1 MAILPHILLL
11 SLLILTPIATGLT
24 YERPLVNTKYGK
36 LRGVTLP
43 VKETSRVVDGF
54 YGVPFAQPPVGP
66 LRFAKPVPP
75 EPWYS
80 VRDASR
86 PPPMCLQIELPTGNP
101 SLQMPPISEDCL
113 YMNVYTPADRDQKTK
128 LPVMFFIHG
137 GAMVIG
143 TASTYEGS
151 ALCAY
156 ENVVVVSTNYR
167 LGIPGFFSTGDK
179 KFPGNYAF
187 LDQVA
192 ALQWVQENIA
202 DFGGDPGCVTIFG
215 ESAGAMSVT
224 AVMLS
229 PLAKGLFH
237 RAIAESGTVIHAGFI
252 ASSPEEL
259 VPYQELVANI
269 SGCDLASL
277 ADCLK
282 KKSEKEFL
290 AITQTMGV
298 TAFPGSVHGVFLP
311 KPVKEMMANKE
322 GNKVPFLIG
331 INNQE
336 FGWALPQLLNITGIT
351 EGMTRETMIQ
361 KVQEAIPVLS
371 PDVIPFV
378 VDEYLGDITDPLK
391 IRDRFLDLCGDQ
403 KFVIPALQIAKYYR
417 DLGLPV
423 YFYEFQH
430 PPSSLARG
438 RPSFV
443 KCDHGDE
450 ILFVF
455 GGPFLRDGAFFAGPA
470 TPEEEVLTRE
480 VIKYWTNFARTG
492 KPNSP
497 DLTTW
502 RQYGTEEHYMEMNL
516 KLKLSSK
523 LKEREYKFWTE
534 ILPEKIQKA
543 VGVDRTEL

>member
-11 SLLILTPIATGLT
+11 SLFILTPIAKDQND
-24 YERPLVNTKYGK
+24 ERPLVTTKYGK
-36 LRGVTLP
+36 LRGVTVP
-43 VKETSRVVDGF
+43 VKETSRVIDVF
-54 YGVPFAQPPVGP
+54 YGVPFAKPPVGP
-66 LRFAKPVPP
+66 LRFANPKPP
-75 EPWYS
+75 EPWSS
-80 VRDASR
+80 VRDASKYA
-86 PPPMCLQIELPTGNP
+86 PMCLQIELPPSNP

-113 YMNVYTPADRDQKTK
+113 YMNVYTPTDRHKKSK
-128 LPVMFFIHG
+128 LPVMFYIHG
-137 GAMVIG
+137 GAMVLG
-143 TASTYEGS
+143 TASTYDGS
-151 ALCAY
+151 ALSAY
-156 ENVVVVSTNYR
+156 ENVVVVTIQYR

-179 KFPGNYAF
+179 QFPGNYGF
-187 LDQVA
+187 RDQIA
-192 ALQWVQENIA
+192 ALQWIQENIA
-202 DFGGDPGCVTIFG
+202 DFGGDPKSVTVFG
-215 ESAGAMSVT
+215 ESAGAWCVS
-224 AVMLS
+224 AILLS

-237 RAIAESGTVIHAGFI
+237 RAIAESGSVTFPGFI
-252 ASSPEEL
+252 VSSPEEL

>member
-1 MAILPHILLL
+1 M
-11 SLLILTPIATGLT
+11 SKLIVG
-24 YERPLVNTKYGK
+24 YRSS
-36 LRGVTLP
+36 P
-43 VKETSRVVDGF
+43 V
-54 YGVPFAQPPVGP
+54 
-66 LRFAKPVPP
+66 
-75 EPWYS
+75 
-80 VRDASR
+80 
-86 PPPMCLQIELPTGNP
+86 
-101 SLQMPPISEDCL
+101 MPPISEDCL
-113 YMNVYTPADRDQKTK
+113 YMNVYTPADRHKKSK
-128 LPVMFFIHG
+128 LPVMCYIHG
-137 GAMVIG
+137 GAMVLG
-143 TASTYEGS
+143 TASTYDGS
-151 ALCAY
+151 ALSAY
-156 ENVVVVSTNYR
+156 ENVVVVTIQYR

-179 KFPGNYAF
+179 QFPGNYGF
-187 LDQVA
+187 MDQVA
-192 ALQWVQENIA
+192 ALQWIQENIA
-202 DFGGDPGCVTIFG
+202 DFGGDPRSVTIFG
-215 ESAGAMSVT
+215 ESSGAMCVS
-224 AVMLS
+224 AIMLS

-237 RAIAESGTVIHAGFI
+237 GAIAESGSVTNTGFI
-252 ASSPEEL
+252 VSNSEEL

-298 TAFPGSVHGVFLP
+298 TAFPGSVDGVFLP

-336 FGWALPQLLNITGIT
+336 FGWELPKLFDITGIT

-361 KVQEAIPVLS
+361 KVQDAISVLS
-371 PDVIPFV
+371 PNVIPFV
-378 VDEYLGDITDPLK
+378 VDEYIGDITDPLK

-417 DLGLPV
+417 DLGPPV

-430 PPSSLARG
+430 PPSFLARE
-438 RPSFV
+438 RPKFV

-450 ILFVF
+450 IFFVF
-455 GGPFLRDGAFFAGPA
+455 GGAFLRDGAFFAGPA
-470 TPEEEVLTRE
+470 TPEEEVLTRK

-492 KPNSP
+492 NPNSRNH
-497 DLTTW
+497 TTW

-516 KLKLSSK
+516 NLKSSSK
-523 LKEREYKFWTE
+523 LKESKYKFWTE
-534 ILPEKIQKA
+534 TLPEKIQSQKA